1 MKKHFFTVNLLAA
14 GLFFA
19 GCPTVAAEKNAV
31 DTKAAAKKATVEKST
46 VATPVKAGIKAKK
59 IADTDLAKIQIIGTT
74 DKSALSYKKG
84 EEMVFTFKVDAGKI
98 PLDGYYLDYKRRGD
112 DGVVF
117 SGRHPAKD
125 VLVVKTSLNKPGFVN
140 VDVKLVD
147 SKNKPVMIKIDA
159 RRTRAI
165 GFYAG
170 TAVEPE
176 KITDCGEP
184 ADFDAFWA
192 RQRKRLDAVPFL
204 GKVQEKHVATVNGV
218 DCYQV
223 SIPCVG
229 RPATGYLLV
238 PAGCKEKS
246 MPAEIVFFGY
256 GARRQYVPA
265 KSSKNKIQLYLNAHG
280 QELGREDAY
289 YQEFFKSIRTP
300 KYSYGFNPEENKD
313 PETAF
318 FNGMCLRL
326 MRALDYLK
334 SRPEWDGKHLRASG
348 GSQGGLQTMWAAA
361 LDQQV
366 NVAYP
371 SITWC
376 CDMAGTEKAGRVH
389 GPWRI
394 KYTPALDYYDPVFMA
409 KRIKK
414 ATVHIRRAGLGDYT
428 CPPSGLL
435 LSYKNLATPR
445 KSITWVQGSDHGFIP
460 KKSEVIVWK
469 SGK

>member
-1 MKKHFFTVNLLAA
+1 MKRYFYTTLFAGSLLFSGLAA
-14 GLFFA
+14 GA
-19 GCPTVAAEKNAV
+19 VQGMDKPVKNAA
-31 DTKAAAKKATVEKST
+31 KAVSDA
-46 VATPVKAGIKAKK
+46 
-59 IADTDLAKIQIIGTT
+59 DLAKFQIVGTT
-74 DKSALSYKKG
+74 NKSALSYKKG
-84 EEMVFTFKVDAGKI
+84 EEMIFTFKLDAGDI
-98 PLDGYYLDYKRRGD
+98 PVDGYYLAYSRRGD

-117 SGRHPAKD
+117 SGKHPAKE
-125 VLVVKTSLNKPGFVN
+125 VLVVKTSLDKPGFVN
-140 VDVKLVD
+140 VDVRLVD
-147 SKNKPVMIKIDA
+147 GNGKIQQVKINARKRRPV
-159 RRTRAI
+159 

-170 TAVEPE
+170 AAVEPE
-176 KITDCGEP
+176 KLSDCGEP

-192 RQRKRLDAVPFL
+192 RQRKRLEAVPFR
-204 GKVQEKHVATVNGV
+204 GKVQEKHIANLNGV
-218 DCYQV
+218 DLYQV

-238 PAGCKEKS
+238 PEGCEEKS
-246 MPAEIVFFGY
+246 KPAEIVFYGY
-256 GARRQYVPA
+256 GAYKQPIPVKGS
-265 KSSKNKIQLYLNAHG
+265 KSKIQLYLNAHG
-280 QELGREDAY
+280 QELGREDSY
-289 YQEFFKSIRTP
+289 YKEFFKSIRSK

-326 MRALDYLK
+326 MRALEYLK
-334 SRPEWDGKHLRASG
+334 SRPEWNGRDLRASG

-361 LDQQV
+361 LDQDV
-366 NVAYP
+366 NMAYP

-376 CDMAGTEKAGRVH
+376 CDLAGTEKAGRVH

-414 ATVHIRRAGLGDYT
+414 AAVHIRRAGLGDYT
-428 CPPSGLL
+428 CPPSGLMI
-435 LSYKNLATPR
+435 SYKNLATPN

-469 SGK
+469 NGK